1 MPVIEETE
9 EEQPKETQPKEE
21 EYVNISNPED
31 DEIYDAP
38 RKPRTPQEELEMA
51 IEGIE
56 KRSKYLDEPNVISD
70 EALNDVLSSFSF
82 FSDDED

>member
-1 MPVIEETE
+1 MNRRNKSIAQVEET
-9 EEQPKETQPKEE
+9 PKEE

-31 DEIYDAP
+31 KEVYEEP
-38 RKPRTPQEELEMA
+38 KKPKTPQEELEMA

-70 EALNDVLSSFSF
+70 EAIDEIVKSIKF
-82 FSDDED
+82 FDDED